1 MCERKERLE
10 PVRVAILDDHQSIID
25 GYIFR
30 LRQEPGIEVVAT
42 ALRGDELEP
51 ILAKHRVDV
60 LLLDVNVPASKDNR
74 NPYPLLH
81 LLPKLIQQ
89 YTGLNILIISMM
101 SQPALIKAVID
112 AGASGYILK
121 DDQETI
127 RVLGGV
133 VRAVAKGGIHLSRK
147 AHQDLNQ
154 RLPNDFVIGP
164 RQQEVLSLCAAFPDL
179 TTAEL
184 AEKMGVA
191 NSTVRNLL
199 SNVYLRLNVRS
210 RAAAIAEA
218 QRLGLL
224 PPV

>member
-1 MCERKERLE
+1 MEII
-10 PVRVAILDDHQSIID
+10 RVAILDDHQSIID
-25 GYIFR
+25 GYVYR
-30 LRQEPGIEVVAT
+30 LSREPGLEVVAT
-42 ALRGDELEP
+42 ALFGDQLDA
-51 ILAKHRVDV
+51 ILASGPVDV
-60 LLLDVNVPASKDNR
+60 LLLDVNVPASKENL

-89 YTGLNILIISMM
+89 YPKLNILIISMM
-101 SQPALIKAVID
+101 SQPALIKAVIE
-112 AGASGYILK
+112 AGASGFILK

-127 RVLGGV
+127 RELGSV
-133 VRAVAKGGIHLSRK
+133 VRSVAKGGIHLSRK
-147 AHQDLNQ
+147 AHQDLYR
-154 RLPNDFVIGP
+154 RLPMEKTIAP
-164 RQQEVLSLCAAFPDL
+164 RQQEVLSLCAAFPDM
-179 TTAEL
+179 TTAEIADKL
-184 AEKMGVA
+184 GVA